1 MNITEHNLPCADAAI
16 TTEPPIVFVV
26 DGDASVRESL
36 ASLIRS
42 AGWHPMLLS
51 SAQEFLTLRRIH
63 APCCLLLAVDL
74 PDLSGLDLQQRISDR
89 TDMPIIFIGDPGD
102 ISTTVKAM
110 KAGAVEFLTK
120 PFCNDVM
127 RSAMRDAIER
137 SRAARRCEA
146 GMSVLRQRYA
156 ALTRREREVL
166 ELVLSGWL
174 NKQIAAKLGISEI
187 TVKVHRG
194 TMMRKMCADS
204 FLALLRTAMRLGLM
218 PVTKTESSAARPLD
232 AQIVMRSGS
241 RRTSHAG
248 EGLCPPSA
256 ITGRLTTQQDGLHA
270 SFGRLRRLAWG

>member
-1 MNITEHNLPCADAAI
+1 MEMNITEHNRPSASAS
-16 TTEPPIVFVV
+16 TTTVTPIVFVV
-26 DGDASVRESL
+26 NGDASVRESL
-36 ASLIRS
+36 ASLVRS
-42 AGWHPMLLS
+42 AGWHPKLSS
-51 SAQEFLTLRRIH
+51 SAQEFLSLSRIH
-63 APCCLLLAVDL
+63 TPCCLLLAVDL

-137 SRAARRCEA
+137 SRAAQRCEA

-156 ALTRREREVL
+156 ALSRREREVL

-204 FLALLRTAMRLGLM
+204 FLALLKTAMRLRLM
-218 PVTKTESSAARPLD
+218 PPERDNWTPDNPAGRSTRVVRSPTPLRNRHGQRARGIHAEFPL
-232 AQIVMRSGS
+232 VS
-241 RRTSHAG
+241 R
-248 EGLCPPSA
+248 
-256 ITGRLTTQQDGLHA
+256 
-270 SFGRLRRLAWG
+270 